1 MPSTNGSYGTYV
13 SDGLRTGPLF
23 PGSTTPN
30 PATNA
35 IYSSPNFKFG
45 PGVLQANNYMYTIT
59 PYATAA
65 GNVVA
70 TMTPGGAGPLPL
82 NSAGLVQ
89 NSCVTYLVDP
99 QSQQAYIQF
108 DWPRTLSV
116 TTGAGIAAN
125 TNITFFGYDYWGWP
139 MQASILNLSSNS
151 TTGEG
156 KAFSVITQVYIN
168 QDPGT
173 TITVQATT
181 AFGLPYVLQ
190 DRGAVYCFGWNGV
203 SYLNWGSG
211 GSPQSNPPANNVLIQ
226 TCDSR
231 PPSAITADVRGFVTL
246 VSSAAPDAV
255 KKLYF
260 GYYVEGNDVWFNQ
273 QNDFY
278 QSQAQALNTPYPGQW
293 QAGLD
298 GSGNRL
304 PIQPLTSVGLYGLPQ
319 YYTGVPA

>member
-125 TNITFFGYDYWGWP
+125 TNITIFGHDYWGWP
-139 MQASILNLSSNS
+139 MQASLLNLAAS
-151 TTGEG
+151 TTIPVV
-156 KAFSVITQVYIN
+156 KAFSYITQVYIN
-168 QDPGT
+168 QAPTT
-173 TITVQATT
+173 TITVQASSN
-181 AFGLPYVLQ
+181 FGLPYVLN
-190 DRGAVYCFGWNGV
+190 DTGAVYCFGWNGV
-203 SYLNWGSG
+203 SYLNYGTGATPSVN
-211 GSPQSNPPANNVLIQ
+211 PPPANLLI
-226 TCDSR
+226 TTADFTA
-231 PPSAITADVRGFVTL
+231 PSATTRDVRGL
-246 VSSAAPDAV
+246 VVAANPDAI

-260 GYYVEGNDVWFNQ
+260 GYYVKGNDVWFNQ

>member
-35 IYSSPNFKFG
+35 TYSSPNFKFG
-45 PGVLQANNYMYTIT
+45 PGVLQACNYMYTIT

-108 DWPRTLSV
+108 DWPRTVTV

-125 TNITFFGYDYWGWP
+125 TNITIFGHDYWGWP
-139 MQASILNLSSNS
+139 MQASLLNLAAS
-151 TTGEG
+151 TTIPVG
-156 KAFSVITQVYIN
+156 KAFSYITQVYIN
-168 QDPGT
+168 QAPTT
-173 TITVQATT
+173 TITVQASSN
-181 AFGLPYVLQ
+181 FGLPYVLN
-190 DRGAVYCFGWNGV
+190 DTGAVYCFGWNGV
-203 SYLNWGSG
+203 SYLNYGAGATPSVN
-211 GSPQSNPPANNVLIQ
+211 PPPANLFI
-226 TCDSR
+226 TTADFTA
-231 PPSAITADVRGFVTL
+231 PSATTRDVRGL
-246 VSSAAPDAV
+246 VVAANADAI
-255 KKLYF
+255 KTLYF
-260 GYYVEGNDVWFNQ
+260 GYYVKGNDVWFNQ

>member
-139 MQASILNLSSNS
+139 MQASILNLSPSATANVY
-151 TTGEG
+151 
-156 KAFSVITQVYIN
+156 KAFSYITQVYIN
-168 QDPGT
+168 QAPGT
-173 TITVQATT
+173 TITVQAVN
-181 AFGLPYVLQ
+181 AFGLPYVLS
-190 DRGAVYCFGWNGV
+190 DVGAVYCFGWNGT
-203 SYLNWGSG
+203 SYLTFG
-211 GSPQSNPPANNVLIQ
+211 GGATPSVNPPPENILIGAAD
-226 TCDSR
+226 TSV
-231 PPSAITADVRGFVTL
+231 PSPTTRDVRGLAV
-246 VSSAAPDAV
+246 VPSAPDAV
-255 KKLYF
+255 KTLFF
-260 GYYVEGNDVWFNQ
+260 GYYVEGNDVWFDQ

-278 QSQAQALNTPYPGQW
+278 RAQAQALNTPYPGVW
-293 QAGLD
+293 EAGLD
-298 GSGNRL
+298 STGNRL
-304 PIQPLTSVGLYGLPQ
+304 PIQPLTSEGLYGLPQ

>member
-35 IYSSPNFKFG
+35 TYSSPNFKFG

-108 DWPRTLSV
+108 DWPRTVSV

-125 TNITFFGYDYWGWP
+125 TNITIFGYDYWGWP
-139 MQASILNLSSNS
+139 MQASLLNLGAS
-151 TTGEG
+151 TTVYVG
-156 KAFSVITQVYIN
+156 KAFSYITQAYIN
-168 QDPGT
+168 QAPTT
-173 TITVQATT
+173 TISVQASTV
-181 AFGLPYVLQ
+181 FGLPYVLN
-190 DRGAVYCFGWNGV
+190 DAGAVYCFGWNGT
-203 SYLNWGSG
+203 SYLTFGAAAT
-211 GSPQSNPPANNVLIQ
+211 PAVNPPPTNILIASANV
-226 TCDSR
+226 TT
-231 PPSAITADVRGFVTL
+231 PTATSGDVRGL
-246 VSSAAPDAV
+246 VAIPTTAAPDAV
-255 KKLYF
+255 KTLYF
-260 GYYVEGNDVWFNQ
+260 GYYVKGNDVWFDQ

-304 PIQPLTSVGLYGLPQ
+304 PIQPLEDVGLYGLPQ

>member
-35 IYSSPNFKFG
+35 IYSNPNLKFG

-59 PYATAA
+59 PYATAP

-139 MQASILNLSSNS
+139 MQASILNLSSSATANVF
-151 TTGEG
+151 
-156 KAFSVITQVYIN
+156 KAFSYITQVYIS
-168 QDPGT
+168 QAPGT
-173 TITVQATT
+173 TITVQAAN
-181 AFGLPYVLQ
+181 AFGLPYVLN
-190 DRGAVYCFGWNGV
+190 DVGAVYCFGWNGT
-203 SYLNWGSG
+203 SYLTFG
-211 GSPQSNPPANNVLIQ
+211 GGTTPSVNPPPANILIGAADTNV
-226 TCDSR
+226 
-231 PPSAITADVRGFVTL
+231 PSPTTRDVRGLAVAP
-246 VSSAAPDAV
+246 SAPDAV

-260 GYYVEGNDVWFNQ
+260 GYYVEGNDVWFDQ

-278 QSQAQALNTPYPGQW
+278 RAQAQALNTPYPGVW
-293 QAGLD
+293 EAGLD
-298 GSGNRL
+298 ISGNRL
-304 PIQPLTSVGLYGLPQ
+304 PIQPLTDQGLYGLPQ